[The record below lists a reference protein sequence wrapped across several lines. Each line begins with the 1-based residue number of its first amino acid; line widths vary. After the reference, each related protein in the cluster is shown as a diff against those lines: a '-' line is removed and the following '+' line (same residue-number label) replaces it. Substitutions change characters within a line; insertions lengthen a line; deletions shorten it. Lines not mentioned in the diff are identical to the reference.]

1 MTESGNAQILGGRMT
16 YIPQTFTVT
25 KEEATFILHT
35 LREAERLI
43 QNLPSE
49 DMQMA
54 QAIDEVIDQRIF
66 TDTDYFD

>member
-1 MTESGNAQILGGRMT
+1 MT
-16 YIPQTFTVT
+16 YIPETYRVT
-25 KEEATFILHT
+25 KEEAAFILHT
-35 LREAERLI
+35 LKEAERLI

-54 QAIDEVIDQRIF
+54 RAIDQVVAPKIW

>member
-1 MTESGNAQILGGRMT
+1 MT
-16 YIPQTFTVT
+16 YIPETYRVT

-35 LREAERLI
+35 LKEAERLI

-54 QAIDEVIDQRIF
+54 RAIDQVVDPKIW